1 MPVEIKRKLYT
12 RGSSFETTI
21 PMPILFKL
29 NTEKKHNVIF
39 KYDPD
44 KDRWYLDFEEMK
56 KISKKK

>member
-39 KYDPD
+39 KYDAD
-44 KDRWYLDFEEMK
+44 KDRWYLDFEETK
-56 KISKKK
+56 KRKTR